1 MTLTSLSFYLLVLA
15 LLVLALLV
23 LYYLVPKRFQW
34 VVLLIGSYAF
44 YAFVCLRYM
53 GFIVITTLTTYFGA
67 RGMDAMT
74 ARMEQT
80 VAAHK
85 QDWEREERKA
95 YKKRCKSSR
104 KALMIGILVFN
115 FGILAVLKYYNFFA
129 ESMEALFAS
138 MGLTVSLGH
147 IGLLLPLGISFY
159 TFQSMGYV
167 LDVYREK
174 VPAERNVGKL
184 ALFVSFFPQIIQG
197 PIGVYDQLAH
207 QLYDEH
213 KYNFDNIRY
222 GAELILWGFFKKLVI
237 ADRAVSMIHTV
248 AGAYTDY
255 AGTYVLL
262 AALVYAL
269 QLYADFSG
277 GIDISRGVA
286 QMFGITMGENF
297 RRPYF
302 SRTLTEYWHRWHIS
316 LGDWLRNYLF
326 YPLSISKAFLNWGRH
341 AKQHLGNHIG
351 KILPTAVAS
360 LITFLVI
367 GIWHGAS
374 WKYVAFGFW
383 NGMVILVST
392 LLQPVSDKVVAGLHI
407 ERKSAWYQVFS
418 MLRTFV
424 VVLIGY
430 YFDIADGFRAA
441 MGMMAKSVTDLHL
454 SQLRPSAVL
463 EALPLTKYDW
473 AVLLFGT
480 VVIFV
485 ASVIQER
492 SQRTIREILDE
503 KCLALRWVVLLGG
516 IFAVVLMGV
525 YGPGVQASEFV
536 YMQF

>member
-1 MTLTSLSFYLLVLA
+1 MTLTSLSFY

-85 QDWEREERKA
+85 QDWERDERKA
-95 YKKRCKSSR
+95 YKKRCKSRR

-207 QLYDEH
+207 QLYDAH

-237 ADRAVSMIHTV
+237 ADRAVGMIHTV

-316 LGDWLRNYLF
+316 LSTWFRDYLLYPILRSRGMRR
-326 YPLSISKAFLNWGRH
+326 LSMKKSERHGRMYYRNLATMIATTCVWAFTGL
-341 AKQHLGNHIG
+341 
-351 KILPTAVAS
+351 
-360 LITFLVI
+360 
-367 GIWHGAS
+367 WHGAS
-374 WKYVAFGFW
+374 WNFVLWGLYFFVLLAAEKTIGEKRLRRIPTILRRVGT
-383 NGMVILVST
+383 MLLVILGWNIFYFT
-392 LLQPVSDKVVAGLHI
+392 DLTQLLQHFG
-407 ERKSAWYQVFS
+407 
-418 MLRTFV
+418 
-424 VVLIGY
+424 
-430 YFDIADGFRAA
+430 
-441 MGMMAKSVTDLHL
+441 
-454 SQLRPSAVL
+454 
-463 EALPLTKYDW
+463 
-473 AVLLFGT
+473 LLFGLLGAGFSNAQT
-480 VVIFV
+480 GIQLVNNLPLLLVCAIG
-485 ASVIQER
+485 ATSVPQNLGNLFGGVCVQGGKR
-492 SQRTIREILDE
+492 SGQIIYACVTFAFDAAL
-503 KCLALRWVVLLGG
+503 LALSTIALVGSTYNAFLYFR
-516 IFAVVLMGV
+516 F
-525 YGPGVQASEFV
+525 
-536 YMQF
+536 

>member
-1 MTLTSLSFYLLVLA
+1 MTLTSLPFY

-53 GFIVITTLTTYFGA
+53 GFIVVTTLTTYFGA

-95 YKKRCKSSR
+95 YKKRCKSRR
-104 KALMIGILVFN
+104 KALMIAILLLN

-138 MGLTVSLGH
+138 VGLTVSLGH

-237 ADRAVSMIHTV
+237 ADRAVGMIHTV

-262 AALVYAL
+262 AAIVYAL

-326 YPLSISKAFLNWGRH
+326 LPAVDLKGVP
-341 AKQHLGNHIG
+341 QLG
-351 KILPTAVAS
+351 PPRQAAPR
-360 LITFLVI
+360 
-367 GIWHGAS
+367 
-374 WKYVAFGFW
+374 
-383 NGMVILVST
+383 
-392 LLQPVSDKVVAGLHI
+392 QPHRQGP
-407 ERKSAWYQVFS
+407 
-418 MLRTFV
+418 
-424 VVLIGY
+424 
-430 YFDIADGFRAA
+430 ADGRGLADHVPHHRHLARGELEIRRLRLLERHGHPRVHAAAAGVGQGRRRAA
-441 MGMMAKSVTDLHL
+441 HRAKERVVSGVFHAAHV
-454 SQLRPSAVL
+454 RGRAHR
-463 EALPLTKYDW
+463 
-473 AVLLFGT
+473 LL
-480 VVIFV
+480 
-485 ASVIQER
+485 
-492 SQRTIREILDE
+492 L
-503 KCLALRWVVLLGG
+503 
-516 IFAVVLMGV
+516 
-525 YGPGVQASEFV
+525 
-536 YMQF
+536 

>member
-1 MTLTSLSFYLLVLA
+1 MTLTSLSFY

-95 YKKRCKSSR
+95 YKKRCKSRR

-138 MGLTVSLGH
+138 IGLTVSLGH

-222 GAELILWGFFKKLVI
+222 GAELIRWGFFKKLVI
-237 ADRAVSMIHTV
+237 ADRAVGMIHTV

-277 GIDISRGVA
+277 DESTSEQRICSLTASAFAPGELNT
-286 QMFGITMGENF
+286 TM
-297 RRPYF
+297 P
-302 SRTLTEYWHRWHIS
+302 RWQQSSSGMLFVPAPERAMAIR
-316 LGDWLRNYLF
+316 LG
-326 YPLSISKAFLNWGRH
+326 SKA
-341 AKQHLGNHIG
+341 
-351 KILPTAVAS
+351 
-360 LITFLVI
+360 
-367 GIWHGAS
+367 
-374 WKYVAFGFW
+374 
-383 NGMVILVST
+383 
-392 LLQPVSDKVVAGLHI
+392 
-407 ERKSAWYQVFS
+407 
-418 MLRTFV
+418 
-424 VVLIGY
+424 
-430 YFDIADGFRAA
+430 
-441 MGMMAKSVTDLHL
+441 
-454 SQLRPSAVL
+454 
-463 EALPLTKYDW
+463 
-473 AVLLFGT
+473 
-480 VVIFV
+480 
-485 ASVIQER
+485 
-492 SQRTIREILDE
+492 
-503 KCLALRWVVLLGG
+503 
-516 IFAVVLMGV
+516 
-525 YGPGVQASEFV
+525 
-536 YMQF
+536 

>member
-1 MTLTSLSFYLLVLA
+1 MTLTSLSFY

-53 GFIVITTLTTYFGA
+53 GFIVVTTLTTYFGA

-95 YKKRCKSSR
+95 YKKRCKSRR
-104 KALMIGILVFN
+104 KALMIAILLLN

-129 ESMEALFAS
+129 ESMETLFAS
-138 MGLTVSLGH
+138 VGLTVSLGH
-147 IGLLLPLGISFY
+147 I
-159 TFQSMGYV
+159 
-167 LDVYREK
+167 
-174 VPAERNVGKL
+174 

-207 QLYDEH
+207 QLYAEH
-213 KYNFDNIRY
+213 RYSFDNIRY

-237 ADRAVSMIHTV
+237 ADRAVGMIHTV

-351 KILPTAVAS
+351 KVLPTAVAS

-392 LLQPVSDKVVAGLHI
+392 LLQPVSDKVVAALHI

-441 MGMMAKSVTDLHL
+441 MGMMLKSVTDLHL
-454 SQLRPSAVL
+454 SQLRPGAVL
-463 EALPLTKYDW
+463 EALPLTRYDW
-473 AVLLFGT
+473 CVLLFGT
-480 VVIFV
+480 VVIFT

-503 KCLALRWVVLLGG
+503 KCLALRWAVLLAG

>member
-1 MTLTSLSFYLLVLA
+1 MTLTSLSFY

-74 ARMEQT
+74 AHMEQT

-95 YKKRCKSSR
+95 YKKRCKSRR
-104 KALMIGILVFN
+104 KALMIAILLLN

-129 ESMEALFAS
+129 ESMETLFAS
-138 MGLTVSLGH
+138 VGLTVSLGH

-207 QLYDEH
+207 QLYAEH
-213 KYNFDNIRY
+213 RYSFDNIRF
-222 GAELILWGFFKKLVI
+222 GAQLILWGFFKKLVI
-237 ADRAVSMIHTV
+237 ADRAVGMIHTV

-262 AALVYAL
+262 AAIVYAL

-302 SRTLTEYWHRWHIS
+302 SRTLTEYWQLAHLARRLAAQLPVLPAVDLESVSQLGPPRQTAPRQPHRQ
-316 LGDWLRNYLF
+316 G
-326 YPLSISKAFLNWGRH
+326 
-341 AKQHLGNHIG
+341 
-351 KILPTAVAS
+351 T
-360 LITFLVI
+360 
-367 GIWHGAS
+367 
-374 WKYVAFGFW
+374 
-383 NGMVILVST
+383 
-392 LLQPVSDKVVAGLHI
+392 
-407 ERKSAWYQVFS
+407 
-418 MLRTFV
+418 
-424 VVLIGY
+424 
-430 YFDIADGFRAA
+430 ADGRGLADYVSHHRHLARGKLEIRRLRFLERHGHPRVNAAAAGVGQGRRRAA
-441 MGMMAKSVTDLHL
+441 H
-454 SQLRPSAVL
+454 
-463 EALPLTKYDW
+463 
-473 AVLLFGT
+473 
-480 VVIFV
+480 
-485 ASVIQER
+485 
-492 SQRTIREILDE
+492 
-503 KCLALRWVVLLGG
+503 
-516 IFAVVLMGV
+516 
-525 YGPGVQASEFV
+525 
-536 YMQF
+536 

>member
-1 MTLTSLSFYLLVLA
+1 MTLTSLSFY

-74 ARMEQT
+74 AHMEQT

-95 YKKRCKSSR
+95 YKKRCKSRR
-104 KALMIGILVFN
+104 KALMIAILLLN

-129 ESMEALFAS
+129 ESMETLFAS
-138 MGLTVSLGH
+138 VGLTVSLGH

-207 QLYDEH
+207 
-213 KYNFDNIRY
+213 
-222 GAELILWGFFKKLVI
+222 
-237 ADRAVSMIHTV
+237 
-248 AGAYTDY
+248 
-255 AGTYVLL
+255 
-262 AALVYAL
+262 

-341 AKQHLGNHIG
+341 ARQHLGSHIG
-351 KILPTAVAS
+351 KVLPTAVAS
-360 LITFLVI
+360 LITFLII

-392 LLQPVSDKVVAGLHI
+392 LLQPVSDKVVAALHI

-441 MGMMAKSVTDLHL
+441 MGMMLKSVTDLHL
-454 SQLRPSAVL
+454 SQLRPGAVL
-463 EALPLTKYDW
+463 EALPLTRYDW

-480 VVIFV
+480 VVIFT

-503 KCLALRWVVLLGG
+503 KCLALRWAVLLAG

>member
-1 MTLTSLSFYLLVLA
+1 MTLTSLSFY

-85 QDWEREERKA
+85 QDWERDERKA
-95 YKKRCKSSR
+95 YKKRCKSRR

-207 QLYDEH
+207 QLYDAH

-237 ADRAVSMIHTV
+237 ADRAVGMIHTV

-277 GIDISRGVA
+277 GIDKFVGPTGGFLISFPIMAYIIGLGV
-286 QMFGITMGENF
+286 E
-297 RRPYF
+297 
-302 SRTLTEYWHRWHIS
+302 HR
-316 LGDWLRNYLF
+316 D
-326 YPLSISKAFLNWGRH
+326 AFKG
-341 AKQHLGNHIG
+341 AF
-351 KILPTAVAS
+351 PVA
-360 LITFLVI
+360 
-367 GIWHGAS
+367 
-374 WKYVAFGFW
+374 
-383 NGMVILVST
+383 
-392 LLQPVSDKVVAGLHI
+392 
-407 ERKSAWYQVFS
+407 
-418 MLRTFV
+418 V
-424 VVLIGY
+424 VV
-430 YFDIADGFRAA
+430 
-441 MGMMAKSVTDLHL
+441 
-454 SQLRPSAVL
+454 
-463 EALPLTKYDW
+463 
-473 AVLLFGT
+473 GT
-480 VVIFV
+480 VVNYIVGVILFV
-485 ASVIQER
+485 IVAHSTVSVAVSACVLPFIP
-492 SQRTIREILDE
+492 TAIIKAVLACVLGLNIRKRI
-503 KCLALRWVVLLGG
+503 
-516 IFAVVLMGV
+516 
-525 YGPGVQASEFV
+525 PGVKKA
-536 YMQF
+536 

>member
-1 MTLTSLSFYLLVLA
+1 MTLTSLSFY

-53 GFIVITTLTTYFGA
+53 GFIVVTTLTTYFGA

-74 ARMEQT
+74 AHMEQT

-95 YKKRCKSSR
+95 YKKRCKSRR
-104 KALMIGILVFN
+104 KALMIAILLLN

-129 ESMEALFAS
+129 ESMETLFAS
-138 MGLTVSLGH
+138 VGLTVSLGH

-207 QLYDEH
+207 QLYAEH
-213 KYNFDNIRY
+213 RYSFDNIRY
-222 GAELILWGFFKKLVI
+222 GAQLILWGFFKKLVI
-237 ADRAVSMIHTV
+237 ADRAVGMIHTV

-326 YPLSISKAFLNWGRH
+326 YPLSISKAFLNGGRH

-351 KILPTAVAS
+351 KVLPTAVAS
-360 LITFLVI
+360 LITFLII

-374 WKYVAFGFW
+374 WNFVLWGVMLLGFILLEKFCIGNFLKEHKVLSHVYLLFVIPQTWVIFRITRLKDVGAYFSRLFPLFGAHSAISAQDVLKLLSSYWWLLLLAIFFCLPQPRRFYEKHR
-383 NGMVILVST
+383 GSLLV
-392 LLQPVSDKVVAGLHI
+392 Q
-407 ERKSAWYQVFS
+407 
-418 MLRTFV
+418 
-424 VVLIGY
+424 
-430 YFDIADGFRAA
+430 
-441 MGMMAKSVTDLHL
+441 
-454 SQLRPSAVL
+454 
-463 EALPLTKYDW
+463 LPLF
-473 AVLLFGT
+473 LLF
-480 VVIFV
+480 
-485 ASVIQER
+485 
-492 SQRTIREILDE
+492 
-503 KCLALRWVVLLGG
+503 WVC
-516 IFAVVLMGV
+516 V
-525 YGPGVQASEFV
+525 YFIATSSGNAFLYSRF
-536 YMQF
+536 

>member
-1 MTLTSLSFYLLVLA
+1 MFLSRDLPRVALYRDGNFTLVRDRFATDVLNTCQTPEDGNDA
-15 LLVLALLV
+15 DIAGCLPGARAAGAVLPA
-23 LYYLVPKRFQW
+23 PKRFQW

-104 KALMIGILVFN
+104 KALMIGILLFN

-222 GAELILWGFFKKLVI
+222 GAELILWGFFKKPVI

-269 QLYADFSG
+269 QLYADF
-277 GIDISRGVA
+277 
-286 QMFGITMGENF
+286 
-297 RRPYF
+297 RR
-302 SRTLTEYWHRWHIS
+302 H
-316 LGDWLRNYLF
+316 
-326 YPLSISKAFLNWGRH
+326 
-341 AKQHLGNHIG
+341 
-351 KILPTAVAS
+351 
-360 LITFLVI
+360 
-367 GIWHGAS
+367 
-374 WKYVAFGFW
+374 
-383 NGMVILVST
+383 
-392 LLQPVSDKVVAGLHI
+392 
-407 ERKSAWYQVFS
+407 
-418 MLRTFV
+418 
-424 VVLIGY
+424 
-430 YFDIADGFRAA
+430 
-441 MGMMAKSVTDLHL
+441 
-454 SQLRPSAVL
+454 
-463 EALPLTKYDW
+463 
-473 AVLLFGT
+473 
-480 VVIFV
+480 
-485 ASVIQER
+485 
-492 SQRTIREILDE
+492 
-503 KCLALRWVVLLGG
+503 
-516 IFAVVLMGV
+516 
-525 YGPGVQASEFV
+525 
-536 YMQF
+536 

>member
-1 MTLTSLSFYLLVLA
+1 MTLTSLSFY

-53 GFIVITTLTTYFGA
+53 GFIVVTTLTTYFGA

-74 ARMEQT
+74 AHMEQT

-95 YKKRCKSSR
+95 YKKRCKSRR
-104 KALMIGILVFN
+104 KALMIAILLLN

-129 ESMEALFAS
+129 ESMETLFAS
-138 MGLTVSLGH
+138 VGLTVSLGH

-213 KYNFDNIRY
+213 KYNFDNIRF
-222 GAELILWGFFKKLVI
+222 GAQLILWGFFKKLVI
-237 ADRAVSMIHTV
+237 ADRAVGMIHTV

-351 KILPTAVAS
+351 KVLPTAVAS
-360 LITFLVI
+360 LITFLII

-392 LLQPVSDKVVAGLHI
+392 LLQPVSDKVVAALHI

-480 VVIFV
+480 IVIFV

-503 KCLALRWVVLLGG
+503 KCLALRWAVLLAG

>member
-1 MTLTSLSFYLLVLA
+1 MTLTSLSFY

-74 ARMEQT
+74 AHMEQT

-95 YKKRCKSSR
+95 YKKRCKSRR
-104 KALMIGILVFN
+104 KALMIAILLLN

-129 ESMEALFAS
+129 ESMETLFAS
-138 MGLTVSLGH
+138 VGLTVSLGH

-207 QLYDEH
+207 QLYAEH
-213 KYNFDNIRY
+213 RYSFDNIRY

-237 ADRAVSMIHTV
+237 ADRAVGMIHTV

-316 LGDWLRNYLF
+316 LGDGCATTCSTRCRSRRRF
-326 YPLSISKAFLNWGRH
+326 STGAATPGSTSAIISAR
-341 AKQHLGNHIG
+341 
-351 KILPTAVAS
+351 S
-360 LITFLVI
+360 C
-367 GIWHGAS
+367 
-374 WKYVAFGFW
+374 
-383 NGMVILVST
+383 
-392 LLQPVSDKVVAGLHI
+392 
-407 ERKSAWYQVFS
+407 R
-418 MLRTFV
+418 
-424 VVLIGY
+424 
-430 YFDIADGFRAA
+430 
-441 MGMMAKSVTDLHL
+441 
-454 SQLRPSAVL
+454 RPW
-463 EALPLTKYDW
+463 P
-473 AVLLFGT
+473 
-480 VVIFV
+480 
-485 ASVIQER
+485 R
-492 SQRTIREILDE
+492 
-503 KCLALRWVVLLGG
+503 
-516 IFAVVLMGV
+516 
-525 YGPGVQASEFV
+525 
-536 YMQF
+536 

>member
-1 MTLTSLSFYLLVLA
+1 MTLTSLSFY

-74 ARMEQT
+74 AHMEQT

-95 YKKRCKSSR
+95 YKKRCKSRR
-104 KALMIGILVFN
+104 KALMIAILLLN

-129 ESMEALFAS
+129 ESMETLFAS
-138 MGLTVSLGH
+138 VGLTASLGH

-207 QLYDEH
+207 QLYAEH
-213 KYNFDNIRY
+213 RYSFDNIRF
-222 GAELILWGFFKKLVI
+222 GAQLILWGFFKKLVI
-237 ADRAVSMIHTV
+237 ADRAVGMIHTV

-262 AALVYAL
+262 AAIVYAL

-341 AKQHLGNHIG
+341 ARQHLGSHIG
-351 KILPTAVAS
+351 KVLPTAVAS
-360 LITFLVI
+360 LITFLII

-392 LLQPVSDKVVAGLHI
+392 LLQPVSDKVVAALHI

-441 MGMMAKSVTDLHL
+441 MGMM
-454 SQLRPSAVL
+454 
-463 EALPLTKYDW
+463 
-473 AVLLFGT
+473 
-480 VVIFV
+480 
-485 ASVIQER
+485 
-492 SQRTIREILDE
+492 
-503 KCLALRWVVLLGG
+503 
-516 IFAVVLMGV
+516 
-525 YGPGVQASEFV
+525 
-536 YMQF
+536 

>member
-1 MTLTSLSFYLLVLA
+1 MTLTSLPFY

-95 YKKRCKSSR
+95 YKKRCKSRR
-104 KALMIGILVFN
+104 KALMIAILLLN

-129 ESMEALFAS
+129 ESMETLFAS
-138 MGLTVSLGH
+138 VGLTVSLGH

-237 ADRAVSMIHTV
+237 ADRAVGMIHTV

-351 KILPTAVAS
+351 KVLPTAFA
-360 LITFLVI
+360 
-367 GIWHGAS
+367 
-374 WKYVAFGFW
+374 
-383 NGMVILVST
+383 
-392 LLQPVSDKVVAGLHI
+392 P
-407 ERKSAWYQVFS
+407 R
-418 MLRTFV
+418 
-424 VVLIGY
+424 
-430 YFDIADGFRAA
+430 
-441 MGMMAKSVTDLHL
+441 
-454 SQLRPSAVL
+454 
-463 EALPLTKYDW
+463 W
-473 AVLLFGT
+473 A
-480 VVIFV
+480 
-485 ASVIQER
+485 
-492 SQRTIREILDE
+492 
-503 KCLALRWVVLLGG
+503 
-516 IFAVVLMGV
+516 
-525 YGPGVQASEFV
+525 
-536 YMQF
+536 

>member
-1 MTLTSLSFYLLVLA
+1 MTLTSLSFY

-53 GFIVITTLTTYFGA
+53 GFIVVTTLTTYFGA

-95 YKKRCKSSR
+95 YKKRCKSRR
-104 KALMIGILVFN
+104 KALMIAILLLN

-138 MGLTVSLGH
+138 VGLTVSLGH

-207 QLYDEH
+207 QLYAEH
-213 KYNFDNIRY
+213 RYSFDNIRY

-237 ADRAVSMIHTV
+237 ADRAVGMIHTV

-262 AALVYAL
+262 AAIV
-269 QLYADFSG
+269 G
-277 GIDISRGVA
+277 
-286 QMFGITMGENF
+286 
-297 RRPYF
+297 
-302 SRTLTEYWHRWHIS
+302 
-316 LGDWLRNYLF
+316 LF
-326 YPLSISKAFLNWGRH
+326 A
-341 AKQHLGNHIG
+341 A
-351 KILPTAVAS
+351 A
-360 LITFLVI
+360 
-367 GIWHGAS
+367 
-374 WKYVAFGFW
+374 YVALRKRIRDRQNAVLMRGKRA
-383 NGMVILVST
+383 N
-392 LLQPVSDKVVAGLHI
+392 KVAVQ
-407 ERKSAWYQVFS
+407 R
-418 MLRTFV
+418 
-424 VVLIGY
+424 
-430 YFDIADGFRAA
+430 FRAA
-441 MGMMAKSVTDLHL
+441 AKFMQEENRHAFYEEMLRALWGYMSDKFNIPVANLTKENVREELNKRGVSQEL
-454 SQLRPSAVL
+454 SQSFSEIISQCDEAQYSPLAGARMSDVYNAGVDFISKL
-463 EALPLTKYDW
+463 E
-473 AVLLFGT
+473 
-480 VVIFV
+480 
-485 ASVIQER
+485 SVI
-492 SQRTIREILDE
+492 
-503 KCLALRWVVLLGG
+503 KK
-516 IFAVVLMGV
+516 
-525 YGPGVQASEFV
+525 
-536 YMQF
+536 

>member
-1 MTLTSLSFYLLVLA
+1 MTLTSLAFY

-95 YKKRCKSSR
+95 YKKRCKSRR

-138 MGLTVSLGH
+138 IGLTVSLGH

-237 ADRAVSMIHTV
+237 ADRAAVLVNAVIKDNCPYG
-248 AGAYTDY
+248 GAVIASGILFYCI
-255 AGTYVLL
+255 
-262 AALVYAL
+262 
-269 QLYADFSG
+269 QLYCDFSG
-277 GIDISRGVA
+277 GIDITRGVA
-286 QMFGITMGENF
+286 RLFGIDMAENF
-297 RRPYF
+297 RRPIF
-302 SRTLTEYWHRWHIS
+302 ATSLTDYWRRWHIT
-316 LGDWLRNYLF
+316 LGAWMRDYVF
-326 YPLSISKAFLNWGRH
+326 YPLAFSKPFG
-341 AKQHLGNHIG
+341 KLGKWARKHFKGMMG
-351 KILPTAVAS
+351 KICATSTATFIVY
-360 LITFLVI
+360 LII

-441 MGMMAKSVTDLHL
+441 MGMMLKSVTDLHL

-480 VVIFV
+480 IVIFV

-503 KCLALRWVVLLGG
+503 KRLALRWVVLLGG